1 MKVCPILGLAT
12 SFFQSQSPELTVS
25 SLSFSL
31 LSLSH
36 TCNIVIL
43 YYCLALICIVS
54 ITLGRP
60 FAYSSITCFFIQPHN
75 IMETPG
81 NEYNAWG
88 TWYEAVL
95 SWNNLY
101 WWAFRLSLM
110 FCEFRQ
116 GCMNIFLKPSS
127 WTCTIFSHMWNCWVE
142 SEV

>member
-43 YYCLALICIVS
+43 YYCLALICFVS
-54 ITLGRP
+54 INLGRP
-60 FAYSSITCFFIQPHN
+60 FAYSSITCFFIQSHN

-81 NEYNAWG
+81 NEYNA
-88 TWYEAVL
+88 
-95 SWNNLY
+95 
-101 WWAFRLSLM
+101 
-110 FCEFRQ
+110 
-116 GCMNIFLKPSS
+116 
-127 WTCTIFSHMWNCWVE
+127 
-142 SEV
+142 